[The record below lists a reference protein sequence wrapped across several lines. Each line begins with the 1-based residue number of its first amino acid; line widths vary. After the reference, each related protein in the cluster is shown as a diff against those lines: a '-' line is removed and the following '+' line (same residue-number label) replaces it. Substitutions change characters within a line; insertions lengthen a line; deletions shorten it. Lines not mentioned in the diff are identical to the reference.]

1 MNMNK
6 AGKIFLAVTS
16 IYFAAQA
23 VRIVVQ
29 TIKFGVL

>member
-6 AGKIFLAVTS
+6 AGKIILAAAA

-29 TIKFGVL
+29 SIKFGVL

>member
-6 AGKIFLAVTS
+6 AGKIFLSATA

>member
-1 MNMNK
+1 MNK
-6 AGKIFLAVTS
+6 AGKIFLAVIA

-29 TIKFGVL
+29 TFKIGVL